1 MRPKEE
7 KKLRLGKVTI
17 QDLNCALDRTD
28 QKMVKGG
35 TADSEKGT
43 TQVPVFCKPTT
54 VESDGTW

>member
-1 MRPKEE
+1 MKPSKE

-17 QDLNCALDRTD
+17 QDLNSALHRDD
-28 QKMVKGG
+28 QERVKGG